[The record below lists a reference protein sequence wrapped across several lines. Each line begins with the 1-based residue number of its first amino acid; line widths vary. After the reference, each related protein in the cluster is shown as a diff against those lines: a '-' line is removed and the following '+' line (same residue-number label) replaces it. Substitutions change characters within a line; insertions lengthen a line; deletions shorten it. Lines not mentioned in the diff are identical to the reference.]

1 MHLNALKLNT
11 SNTVNLYINV
21 SEFLKCLLNKVC
33 AELTE
38 MQDCFPEI
46 AAVTLDIQE

>member
-11 SNTVNLYINV
+11 GNT
-21 SEFLKCLLNKVC
+21 EFLICLLNKVC

-38 MQDCFPEI
+38 MQNYFPEK
-46 AAVTLDIQE
+46 ATVTLDIQE